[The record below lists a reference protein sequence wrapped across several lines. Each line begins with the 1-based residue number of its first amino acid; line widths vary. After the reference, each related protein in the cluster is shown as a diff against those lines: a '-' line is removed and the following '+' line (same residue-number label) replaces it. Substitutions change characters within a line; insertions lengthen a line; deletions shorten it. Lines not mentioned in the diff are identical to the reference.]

1 MKRSNLILLT
11 VLMLAWATLPLIAA
25 SNPLVKQILKLQPQA
40 DKDGDGKLSKAEEAA
55 LIKMILRRFP
65 RADANGD
72 DALSDAEKL
81 RLLERGEARMKQ
93 RTDAGRASASSPMT
107 NNSTT
112 SGLIKAKVLQS
123 HGITVEQLDSLAEI
137 MSEAVKDKQVAGVSF
152 VVVHKGEVVYREG
165 FGYADIESRRPF
177 TAEELLPIASVSKPF
192 MASVVMAQV
201 DQGKLKLDDLVEK
214 YLPEFKGKRVQ
225 GGKQPA
231 KPMTIR
237 QLISHTGGFWG
248 NKGITPEKMDL
259 IRNFK
264 RPLNETINLVAKY
277 DLAYEPGTKWVYSG
291 VGYCVLGRVLE
302 VALGKSLEVISQETL
317 FRPLGLSNTTF
328 LPSREMRKMVPTAYL
343 RVGKQLKAR
352 SSLAEIDELRFILPG
367 GSLFTNL
374 DALAAFGQMHLNDG
388 FYNGK
393 RILSEKSVTEMRKL
407 QSSVRPGRTYGL
419 GWFRDDV
426 SELGLAGQTFHGGAL
441 GAHLRIDRR
450 RKLVW
455 AFLVHQNGPQV
466 QPLKDKLVDQ
476 VNKMFPVLNDH

>member
-72 DALSDAEKL
+72 GALSDAEKL

>member
-1 MKRSNLILLT
+1 
-11 VLMLAWATLPLIAA
+11 
-25 SNPLVKQILKLQPQA
+25 
-40 DKDGDGKLSKAEEAA
+40 
-55 LIKMILRRFP
+55 MILRRFP

-388 FYNGK
+388 FFNGK